1 MRNILSYELTVK
13 QRLIMVHEDKD
24 KSKGCT
30 FAILLT
36 IVFILVLLIDV
47 ILVLFIFV
55 RSESFVAE
63 TFVQPAMLVRK
74 DVYGAIEYMR
84 ARPPITITRATDSYW
99 VELTAATEPTTP
111 EREPTTLEREPT
123 TPETEPTTPERQLT
137 TPEAEPT
144 TVTTEQPTTTE
155 TISSGNTHL
164 TRPTTT
170 EAGTRPRTKPAT
182 TKTKIH
188 PWISK
193 ILPKLIATTTRPST
207 ITTTGPSVTT
217 TTEPSTTTT
226 TRPST
231 ITTTRKGIKPRLRI
245 LSDPFKKKEGRRMP
259 ERKDSSSTPSSSV
272 L

>member
-1 MRNILSYELTVK
+1 MSMRNILSYELTVK

-111 EREPTTLEREPT
+111 EREPTA
-123 TPETEPTTPERQLT
+123 PERQLT

>member
-1 MRNILSYELTVK
+1 MSMRNILYELTVK

-36 IVFILVLLIDV
+36 MVFILVLLIDV
-47 ILVLFIFV
+47 ILVLFIYV

-111 EREPTTLEREPT
+111 EREPTTLEREPTTLEREPT

-193 ILPKLIATTTRPST
+193 ILPKLIATTT
-207 ITTTGPSVTT
+207 
-217 TTEPSTTTT
+217 